1 MWRLYG
7 VRCVCGLF
15 TGMRAC
21 AQKIVAKFDKGS
33 NPNGKINM
41 DELREILTDLDKDKH
56 PPLPKD
62 LL

>member
-1 MWRLYG
+1 
-7 VRCVCGLF
+7 
-15 TGMRAC
+15 MRAC
-21 AQKIVAKFDKGS
+21 AQKIVAKFDKG
-33 NPNGKINM
+33 NGKINM